1 MYYCPQCATP
11 MVKRDSGGRERSICP
26 QRQCAFVHWDNPVPV
41 VGGIVEWD
49 NQIVLV
55 RNVGWPTSWYG
66 LVTGFLEAGEM
77 PEEAIL
83 REVKEE
89 VGLDATLESYVG
101 MYEFYQRNQL
111 LIIYHLRAHS
121 GDVVVQTDEIADH
134 KWVPVEKV
142 QPWTAGTGRALRD
155 WLRSRGIEREMLDF
169 SDANN

>member
-66 LVTGFLEAGEM
+66 LVTGFLEAG
-77 PEEAIL
+77 
-83 REVKEE
+83 
-89 VGLDATLESYVG
+89 
-101 MYEFYQRNQL
+101 YQKNQL